1 MAKKPEKVA
10 PKVEAP
16 EKQRAVNMA
25 ELAIAIMSLKLKAVP
40 GSQPYDMHGYKIGL
54 DDALDA
60 AIKLAE

>member
-1 MAKKPEKVA
+1 MAKTPKKET
-10 PKVEAP
+10 PKVDTQA
-16 EKQRAVNMA
+16 KARKVDVS

-54 DDALDA
+54 DAALDA